1 MEPKKKRLSDFYKM
15 KERGE
20 KLSWITAYDYQMA
33 RIAEGA
39 GVDMILVGD
48 SAGNNHLG
56 YQNTIPVTMD
66 EMIILAQAVRRGAPN
81 TFLVGDMPLGSYQIS
96 NEEAVRNALRFIKE
110 AGMDAVKCEG
120 GERVC
125 NRIKAMSDAGI
136 AIFGHI
142 GYTPQSTDTLKIVQS
157 KSLDDFKSLLEDAYA
172 VQRAGATAILL
183 EAVPTE
189 PAGFI
194 AKELKIP
201 IYGIGA
207 GRHSDGVL
215 AIINDVI
222 GIGNFK
228 SRFSKRFCNA
238 EEVIYSGIKKYVEEV
253 QSGRFPEDEYCYSVP
268 QEELVEIRKCVS
280 KLRVTA

>member
-1 MEPKKKRLSDFYKM
+1 M

-20 KLSWITAYDYQMA
+20 KVTWITAYDYQAA
-33 RIAEGA
+33 RIAELA

-56 YQNTIPVTMD
+56 YQSTIPVTME
-66 EMIILAQAVRRGAPN
+66 EMIMLAKAVRRGAPN
-81 TFLVGDMPLGSYQIS
+81 TYLVGDMPLGSYQIS

-110 AGMDAVKCEG
+110 AEMDSVKCEG
-120 GERVC
+120 GKRVY

-136 AIFGHI
+136 AVFGHI
-142 GYTPQSTDTLKIVQS
+142 GYTPQSTDILQVVQS
-157 KSLDDFKSLLEDAYA
+157 KSLDGFKTLLEDAYA
-172 VQRAGATAILL
+172 VQGAGATAVLL

-194 AKELKIP
+194 AKELTIP
-201 IYGIGA
+201 VYGIGA

-215 AIINDVI
+215 AIVNDVV

-228 SRFSKRFCNA
+228 SKFSKRFCNA

-253 QSGRFPEDEYCYSVP
+253 RSGNFPEDDYCYSIHS
-268 QEELVEIRKCVS
+268 EELTEIRNCI
-280 KLRVTA
+280 KLKRESR